1 MITTPGR
8 AIPALRLALARRP
21 WIRWLAI
28 AAAAMTAGWLVLGQL
43 QSVETA
49 RQSWTQRRTV
59 FVATH
64 DHAAGDPLVVEERD
78 LPMAAVPASAL
89 DTAPVGGVARQRIGV
104 GEVVTAV
111 DVAVG
116 PGPAAAADEG
126 DVVVA
131 VGDPLLQGAMAN
143 VTVGL
148 RVAVHSEG
156 IVLADEGR
164 IVAIDGDVVFVA
176 LDPADAPIV
185 SAAAQTRLASL
196 AFPT

>member
-1 MITTPGR
+1 MITTPRR

-28 AAAAMTAGWLVLGQL
+28 AAAAVTAGWLVLGQL
-43 QSVETA
+43 QAVEDA
-49 RQSWTQRRTV
+49 RRSWTQQRTV

-78 LPMAAVPASAL
+78 LPAAAVPASAL
-89 DTAPVGGVARQRIGV
+89 DESPVGSVARQRIGV

-111 DVAVG
+111 DVVAG

-131 VGDPLLQGAMAN
+131 ISDPLLQGAMAN
-143 VTVGL
+143 VSVGL
-148 RVAVHSEG
+148 QVAVHSEG
-156 IVLADEGR
+156 IVLADEAR

-176 LDPADAPIV
+176 LNRGDAAIV

-196 AFPT
+196 AFPR